1 MSAKKLSNPFS
12 TCPRRQ
18 DKVSQ
23 GDWIYAA
30 DAGWRQSGN
39 VRLLDNSIPPPPLC
53 GFSKA
58 WKTSPWHI
66 CIAISHIGRIY
77 AHTYVSVALWHL
89 IHCGAC
95 KTVKNMH
102 LFFRDKFY
110 SYDLQI
116 YHFTLTFWYC
126 CKMKITLLMTILK
139 FVMVSESRRLILAEP
154 KFLWY
159 RHLAIPSAMNILAKP
174 LSGIQFHGKTV

>member
-1 MSAKKLSNPFS
+1 MGGSHNNVCVAAFIFCPIQINLRERFLNVISAKKLSNPFS

-66 CIAISHIGRIY
+66 CIANCNITYRIY
-77 AHTYVSVALWHL
+77 ARTYISVALWHL
-89 IHCGAC
+89 ITCG
-95 KTVKNMH
+95 
-102 LFFRDKFY
+102 L
-110 SYDLQI
+110 LQNCEK
-116 YHFTLTFWYC
+116 YAS
-126 CKMKITLLMTILK
+126 KIIFINRYVLL
-139 FVMVSESRRLILAEP
+139 
-154 KFLWY
+154 LW
-159 RHLAIPSAMNILAKP
+159 SSDGSFDFNILV
-174 LSGIQFHGKTV
+174 LL